1 MSNNGGWQWSS
12 STGADGSPYFR
23 IMNPQSQLI
32 KVDPQ
37 LLYVRRYVPEL
48 DSVTERSDVH
58 KWEEKKIHEK
68 YTKGIIPE
76 TKKKATAKDN
86 KQQPKTIDLTK
97 FMTSSNKA
105 AASSSSANSAAGAS
119 GAATTSASTTK
130 FKYYEPMVDLKS
142 TREAAIAAFK
152 KAGSKKAQAS

>member
-1 MSNNGGWQWSS
+1 MVCAMFLTKNLLQDWRIGEKHFAQHLVDYDPCSNNGGWQWSS

-48 DSVTERSDVH
+48 GPVTERSDVH
-58 KWEEKKIHEK
+58 KWEEKKVHEK

-76 TKKKATAKDN
+76 TKKKVKEN
-86 KQQPKTIDLTK
+86 KQQPKTIDLAK
-97 FMTSSNKA
+97 FMTSNKG

-130 FKYYEPMVDLKS
+130 F
-142 TREAAIAAFK
+142 
-152 KAGSKKAQAS
+152 